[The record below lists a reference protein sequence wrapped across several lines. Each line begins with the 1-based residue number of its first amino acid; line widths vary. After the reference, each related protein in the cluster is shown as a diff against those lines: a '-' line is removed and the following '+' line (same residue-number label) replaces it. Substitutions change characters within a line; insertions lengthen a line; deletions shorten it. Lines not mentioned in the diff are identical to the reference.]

1 MAEFP
6 IGELVIYK
14 NNQLI
19 AFNKPPG
26 MAVQPDPNEGK
37 SLLELAR
44 IYTQGTVHLIHRID
58 RPASG
63 IVLFA
68 KTERALA
75 HLSSQFRDRHLKKV
89 YLAIVKK
96 PAPEPQGTL
105 THYLTQDP
113 KTNKAN
119 VQDQSAPRAQRAELD
134 FELLESA
141 KELDLLRIA
150 LHTGRHHQ
158 IRAQL
163 AALGAPIRGDN
174 KYGYKRGNRD
184 RSIQLHAWKLSFIH
198 PVSGVEETITAEPP
212 GGIWDVFESWKRG

>member
-6 IGELVIYK
+6 IGKLVIYR

-19 AFNKPPG
+19 AFNKPSG
-26 MAVQPDPNEGK
+26 MAVQPDPQEGK

-44 IYTQGTVHLIHRID
+44 IYTQGSVHLIHRID

-63 IVLFA
+63 VVLFA

-75 HLSSQFRDRHLKKV
+75 HLNSQFQDRQVKKI

-96 PAPEPQGTL
+96 PAPETQGTL

-113 KTNKAN
+113 KANKVD
-119 VQDQSAPRAQRAELD
+119 VQDRSTPHAQRAELD

-141 KELDLLRIA
+141 RELDLLRIE

-184 RSIQLHAWKLSFIH
+184 RSIQLHAWQLSFIH
-198 PVSGVEETITAEPP
+198 PVSGQRETITAPPP
-212 GGIWDVFESWKRG
+212 GGIWDVFESWKSG

>member
-1 MAEFP
+1 MTEFP
-6 IGELVIYK
+6 ISELVIYR

-26 MAVQPDPNEGK
+26 MAVQPDPLEEK

-44 IYTQGTVHLIHRID
+44 IYTQGPVHIIHRID

-68 KTERALA
+68 KTEKALA
-75 HLSSQFRDRHLKKV
+75 HLNSQFRNRLVKKI
-89 YLAIVKK
+89 YLALVKK
-96 PAPEPQGTL
+96 PAPEQKGKI
-105 THYLTQDP
+105 THYLI
-113 KTNKAN
+113 KEARSNRVNAL
-119 VQDQSAPRAQRAELD
+119 DQPAPHAQQAELD
-134 FELLESA
+134 FEVQESG
-141 KELDLLRIA
+141 KELDLLRVI

-184 RSIQLHAWKLSFIH
+184 RSIQLHAWQLSFIH
-198 PVSGVEETITAEPP
+198 PVSGQRETIIAPPP
-212 GGIWDVFESWKRG
+212 GGIWDVFQSWKPR